1 MISLAPRAAASFTLL
16 SCDCAGSAA
25 VAARSATANKYLNGQ
40 AIFTTKP
47 YRSGSSPG
55 FSALARKVSLG
66 NTFQCS
72 FSPFPHREVRQLPRK
87 HAERASSSCS
97 YARHR
102 SARPQFPSRSRQRL
116 LVHRPHLRRKH
127 RPRPARPRS
136 ISRRQLFSSDRARWC
151 RIRSAGWSR
160 LIFSRLNHGFANRL
174 STSALRDRAVDSR
187 FGGNRFYARAGSA
200 DHRNHARGASRR
212 SLHRGTRH
220 DAGFRGSRSDRG
232 DGHRAAAFS
241 GRAENAGAFF
251 PDALSFHGVEYR
263 SDRRQQPGLA
273 RLLSHCLRLFCR
285 SCARRSSYPGH
296 HHWRAKE
303 CYVRPA
309 YRRDRLLPG
318 LDRERRRG
326 RRRDRDN
333 LERSYSN
340 YNRDWVRYALQHR
353 LHRVFPHVSAPPSHM
368 VKLRDVTMQFDEK
381 KVLDGLSLE
390 VKPQD
395 RLVIIGQSGSG
406 KSTILRLILG
416 ILQPNSGSIF
426 FEQFEITRLSRR
438 KLQQI
443 RRHIGMVYQYSALLS
458 SRTVRDNVA
467 LPLEELTTK
476 SRQEIDEIVDEKLAL
491 VGMSKSKDLMPSEL
505 SGGMKKRVSVAR
517 ALVLEPELILF
528 DEPGAGLDPV
538 IGSVIDELIISL
550 SEKSKVTSVTVT
562 HEMDSAFRI
571 GTRMAMLYQG
581 KIIEDAEP
589 ERFKQSKNPVVAQ
602 FLSGSTEGPIL
613 KESEDAIATK

>member
-1 MISLAPRAAASFTLL
+1 
-16 SCDCAGSAA
+16 
-25 VAARSATANKYLNGQ
+25 
-40 AIFTTKP
+40 
-47 YRSGSSPG
+47 
-55 FSALARKVSLG
+55 
-66 NTFQCS
+66 
-72 FSPFPHREVRQLPRK
+72 
-87 HAERASSSCS
+87 
-97 YARHR
+97 
-102 SARPQFPSRSRQRL
+102 
-116 LVHRPHLRRKH
+116 
-127 RPRPARPRS
+127 
-136 ISRRQLFSSDRARWC
+136 
-151 RIRSAGWSR
+151 
-160 LIFSRLNHGFANRL
+160 
-174 STSALRDRAVDSR
+174 
-187 FGGNRFYARAGSA
+187 
-200 DHRNHARGASRR
+200 
-212 SLHRGTRH
+212 
-220 DAGFRGSRSDRG
+220 
-232 DGHRAAAFS
+232 
-241 GRAENAGAFF
+241 
-251 PDALSFHGVEYR
+251 
-263 SDRRQQPGLA
+263 
-273 RLLSHCLRLFCR
+273 
-285 SCARRSSYPGH
+285 
-296 HHWRAKE
+296 
-303 CYVRPA
+303 
-309 YRRDRLLPG
+309 
-318 LDRERRRG
+318 
-326 RRRDRDN
+326 
-333 LERSYSN
+333 
-340 YNRDWVRYALQHR
+340 
-353 LHRVFPHVSAPPSHM
+353 M

-395 RLVIIGQSGSG
+395 RLVIMGQSGSG

-416 ILQPNSGSIF
+416 ILRPNSGSIF
-426 FEQFEITRLSRR
+426 FKQFEITRLSRR

-458 SRTVRDNVA
+458 SRNVRDNVA

-491 VGMSKSKDLMPSEL
+491 VGMSKSKELMPSEL

-613 KESEDAIATK
+613 EESQDAIATK